1 MKVRLHTRPTL
12 MAVSLAFWLGHAPF
26 AAAAPL
32 LGASTTASSNGS
44 VGVENTSSSPG
55 YQSSSTYAPD
65 SHYDAYNS
73 ANAYAFSSSTGAYAV
88 SSWAQGYSGSGTAF
102 ASFLNTVVNNSAVA
116 QHYTLSFKIYGG
128 SLSTSAYATLDPDEY
143 LRADYAASIKVNG
156 QKVWFS
162 SAGIANIGGTTS
174 FTKAG
179 TDLNSG
185 DDGSDGYYSWGS
197 SYVTVDLGILD
208 PGESLDV
215 LAELSDSALS
225 NVGVYSYSGSGGY
238 DGYGGYG
245 GYDYCG
251 YGEVATL
258 AAASSDAGLVEGCV
272 ASKGNASAFY
282 GDPSEI
288 DADPLAFA
296 VTANAVPEPGSLAL
310 LAMAGGAAALARRR
324 RRDS

>member
-73 ANAYAFSSSTGAYAV
+73 ASAYAFSSSTGAYAV

-102 ASFLNTVVNNSAVA
+102 ASFLNTVVNHSAVA

-245 GYDYCG
+245 YCG

-258 AAASSDAGLVEGCV
+258 AATSSDAGLVEGCV

-310 LAMAGGAAALARRR
+310 LAMAGGAAVLARRR
-324 RRDS
+324 RRDG

>member
-12 MAVSLAFWLGHAPF
+12 VAVSLAFWLGHAPF

-32 LGASTTASSNGS
+32 LGASTAASSNGS
-44 VGVENTSSSPG
+44 AGVESTYAFPG
-55 YQSSSTYAPD
+55 YQNSSTYAWGGSYD
-65 SHYDAYNS
+65 SAS
-73 ANAYAFSSSTGAYAV
+73 GYAFSSSTGAYAV
-88 SSWAQGYSGSGTAF
+88 SSWAQGYSGSANAF
-102 ASFLNTVVNNSAVA
+102 ASFLNTVTNNTAFA
-116 QHYTLSFKIYGG
+116 QQYTLSFKIYGG
-128 SLSTSAYATLDPDEY
+128 SISTTAYATLDPDEY

-215 LAELSDSALS
+215 LAEMSDSALS

-238 DGYGGYG
+238 EGYGGYG

-258 AAASSDAGLVEGCV
+258 AATSSDAGLVEGCV

-324 RRDS
+324 RRDG

>member
-1 MKVRLHTRPTL
+1 MKVRLHNRPTL

-44 VGVENTSSSPG
+44 VGVESTYSSPD
-55 YQSSSTYAPD
+55 YQNSSTYAWSGSYD
-65 SHYDAYNS
+65 SAS
-73 ANAYAFSSSTGAYAV
+73 GYAFSSSTGAYAV
-88 SSWAQGYSGSGTAF
+88 SSWAQGYTGSGTAF

-310 LAMAGGAAALARRR
+310 LAMAGGAAALVRRR

>member
-26 AAAAPL
+26 AAAAPV

-55 YQSSSTYAPD
+55 YQSSITYAPAPD

-102 ASFLNTVVNNSAVA
+102 ASFLNTVVNHSAVA

-245 GYDYCG
+245 YCG

-258 AAASSDAGLVEGCV
+258 AATSSDAGLVEGCV

-324 RRDS
+324 RRDR

>member
-26 AAAAPL
+26 AAAAPV
-32 LGASTTASSNGS
+32 LGASTSASSNGS
-44 VGVENTSSSPG
+44 VGVEGTYSYAG
-55 YQSSSTYAPD
+55 YQNSSTYVWGGSYD
-65 SHYDAYNS
+65 SAS
-73 ANAYAFSSSTGAYAV
+73 GYAFSSSSGAYAV
-88 SSWAQGYSGSGTAF
+88 SSYATGYTGSGTAF
-102 ASFLNTVVNNSAVA
+102 ASFLNTVVNTSGVA

-143 LRADYAASIKVNG
+143 LRSSYSASIKVNS
-156 QKVWFS
+156 QQVWFS
-162 SAGIANIGGTTS
+162 SAGIDNSGGTTTS
-174 FTKAG
+174 TKSG

-245 GYDYCG
+245 GYNYCG

-258 AAASSDAGLVEGCV
+258 AAATADTGLVEGCV
-272 ASKGNASAFY
+272 TSKGNASAFY